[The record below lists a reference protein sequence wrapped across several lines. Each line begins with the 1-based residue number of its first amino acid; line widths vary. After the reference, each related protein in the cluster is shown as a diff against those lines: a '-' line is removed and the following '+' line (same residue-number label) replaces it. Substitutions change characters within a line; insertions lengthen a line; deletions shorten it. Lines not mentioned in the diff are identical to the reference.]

1 MKIEEFIKD
10 FANQFD
16 ETDLSEFSVNT
27 VYRELDEWASIIG
40 FAIMNMIAKKYGV
53 KITPAEMRQTKTI
66 EDLYNLMISKKEG

>member
-16 ETDLSEFSVNT
+16 ETDLSEFSAGT

>member
-1 MKIEEFIKD
+1 MNIEEFIKD